1 MTPPRPTI
9 VFDVNETLSDMA
21 PLARRFVDLG
31 APSHLAPLWFASVLR
46 DAFALTAAGSSE
58 RFAAIA
64 DAQLR
69 TVLHG
74 VAVDR
79 DPDAAVAHVLEGFA
93 ALDVHPDV
101 VDGVGTLRSAG
112 FRLATLSNGAAQVAE
127 TLLERAGIREHF
139 DRVLTVE
146 DAGVWKP
153 APASYAYAARELGID
168 RAEMVLVAVHPWDV
182 DGAARAGCGSVFLDR
197 TAGPYPAYLR
207 APDHVVTSIG
217 ELAGVLPGGEPA

>member
-1 MTPPRPTI
+1 MSVTPSRPVI

-21 PLARRFVDLG
+21 PLARRFADLG

-46 DAFALTAAGSSE
+46 DAFALTAAGSTE
-58 RFAAIA
+58 RFATIA

-69 TVLHG
+69 AVLHG

-79 DPDAAVAHVLEGFA
+79 DLDAAVAHVLEGFA

-101 VDGVGTLRSAG
+101 VDGVHALRAAG

-127 TLLERAGIREHF
+127 TLLDGAGIREHF
-139 DRVLTVE
+139 ERVLTVE

-153 APASYAYAARELGID
+153 ASGSYAYAARELGVE

-182 DGAARAGCGSVFLDR
+182 DGAARAGCGSAFLNR
-197 TAGPYPAYLR
+197 AAGPYPAHLR
-207 APDHVVTSIG
+207 APDHVVTSVG
-217 ELAGVLPGGEPA
+217 ELAGVLPG